1 MRLRARAG
9 VALAAAALVAAAC
22 GGGDSGP
29 TSNGVADKQPAQI
42 LTDAKAAAKSA
53 RSLRVSGSVND
64 RSDRT
69 DLDLRI
75 QGAKGA
81 TGTLSSKGVRFEVVR
96 VGNDVY
102 LRTDKAGYAKLAG
115 ARGAELIGDR
125 WLKTGPTDS
134 RFESFQELT
143 NRDKLIDGLLSPR
156 GTLTK
161 GEATTVRGTPAI
173 MLRSADDK
181 GTLAVATTGPPYPL
195 RLAAG
200 PKSDSS
206 GEINFGE
213 WNAPVTLNPPSAD
226 KVLDTSKLR

>member
-1 MRLRARAG
+1 MGLRARAG
-9 VALAAAALVAAAC
+9 VGVAAVALVAAGC

-29 TSNGVADKQPAQI
+29 RSNGVADEQPAQI
-42 LTDAKAAAKSA
+42 LTDAKAAAKAA

-69 DLDLRI
+69 DLDLRVK
-75 QGAKGA
+75 GTEGA

-96 VGNDVY
+96 VGDDVY
-102 LRTDKAGYAKLAG
+102 LRTDRAGYVKLAG

-125 WLKTGPTDS
+125 WLRTGPTDA
-134 RFESFQELT
+134 RFSSFEELT

-173 MLRSADDK
+173 TLRSADDK

-195 RLAAG
+195 RLASG
-200 PKSDSS
+200 PRSDSS
-206 GEINFGE
+206 GEIDFAE
-213 WNAPVTLNPPSAD
+213 WNAPVTLRPPPPD
-226 KVLDTSKLR
+226 QVLDTSKLR